1 MKHNSVRPFY
11 SQQAVI
17 RVMDMVRELNNM
29 RSIEKKIER
38 LHTVRRIRG
47 EQFIKDVLARPELL
61 GQDVLITHF
70 TGIEK

>member
-1 MKHNSVRPFY
+1 
-11 SQQAVI
+11 
-17 RVMDMVRELNNM
+17 MVRELNNM